1 MLPPAAPLRFSST
14 AEKVQDDEATTN
26 AELVEQ
32 LLKISQITYTDGHK
46 ALRSVHAKSH
56 GIVKGKLTV
65 AGGLPPVLAQGLFS
79 APGDYP
85 ATLRFSTSPGDLLPD
100 SISLPRGVAIKLEGV
115 SGELLPG
122 TQGNAQDFL
131 LITGKTFLA
140 PDSKHF
146 LRSLKL
152 LASTT
157 DKAETLKVVLSAVL
171 RALEA
176 AGGESATLKALGGYP
191 ETHILGES
199 FFSQAPLRYGD
210 YIAKIGL
217 FPASPELMALTDAPL
232 DLNHDPDALRH
243 AVKAFFATKG
253 GAWDL
258 RVQLCTNLEEMPVE
272 NASKAWDEAESPYVT
287 VARLEV
293 PEQESWSET
302 LRQAVDDRMAFS
314 PWNGLA
320 AHQPLGSIMRSR
332 RLAYPASANFRL
344 EKNGCP
350 FSR

>member
-1 MLPPAAPLRFSST
+1 MLPPATPLRFSST

-32 LLKISQITYTDGHK
+32 LLKITQITYADGHK

-56 GIVKGKLTV
+56 GILKGRLTV
-65 AGGLPPVLAQGLFS
+65 ADDLPPVLAQGLFS

-115 SGELLPG
+115 SGELLAG

-157 DKAETLKVVLSAVL
+157 DKAETLKVGAV
-171 RALEA
+171 R
-176 AGGESATLKALGGYP
+176 SPPRRRTCATHNRP
-191 ETHILGES
+191 
-199 FFSQAPLRYGD
+199 
-210 YIAKIGL
+210 
-217 FPASPELMALTDAPL
+217 
-232 DLNHDPDALRH
+232 
-243 AVKAFFATKG
+243 
-253 GAWDL
+253 
-258 RVQLCTNLEEMPVE
+258 
-272 NASKAWDEAESPYVT
+272 
-287 VARLEV
+287 
-293 PEQESWSET
+293 
-302 LRQAVDDRMAFS
+302 
-314 PWNGLA
+314 
-320 AHQPLGSIMRSR
+320 
-332 RLAYPASANFRL
+332 
-344 EKNGCP
+344 
-350 FSR
+350 